1 MFTMYLAVDYGKKR
15 IGLALGEAI
24 PYGAGVLDAT
34 KPLDFLLGEIEKI
47 CKKNQVTKIIIG
59 MPIGADG
66 SEGKLGAEIRRFAE
80 NIKSKLDIETI
91 FEEESFTTSE
101 AEAILKDQ
109 GANIKETKSK
119 VDELAAV
126 LILEQFLNKENATT
140 DLVH

>member
-1 MFTMYLAVDYGKKR
+1 MYLGVDYGKKR

-34 KPLDFLLGEIEKI
+34 KPLDFLLGEIKKI
-47 CKKNQVTKIIIG
+47 CDGNQVSKIIIG

-66 SEGKLGAEIRRFAE
+66 SEGKLSTEIRRFADSIISNLNVPVE
-80 NIKSKLDIETI
+80 
-91 FEEESFTTSE
+91 FEEESFTSSE

-109 GANIKETKSK
+109 GASIEESKSK

-126 LILEQFLNKENATT
+126 LILEQFLNKENTT
-140 DLVH
+140 ADLIH